1 MFGEEIDVFCKG
13 SNHLRNI
20 MNCKVKNNLKDQTP
34 MKKTYCSIPNPSI
47 QKLRTI
53 LKRSWINK
61 WKSSYA
67 SPIAVV
73 CKKDGSFFR
82 CDYRALIAKTIL
94 DRHPILHVQDV
105 LDREE
110 SRRESRRGEP
120 TFFWNLWDY
129 ANGSGY
135 HSLLPMHWQSFNLL
149 WRTVYLISEK
159 NSHVHT

>member
-1 MFGEEIDVFCKG
+1 
-13 SNHLRNI
+13 

-34 MKKTYCSIPNPSI
+34 MKKSYCSIPNPSI

-73 CKKDGSFFR
+73 CNKDGSFFR

-120 TFFWNLWDY
+120 TFDSFFLK
-129 ANGSGY
+129 
-135 HSLLPMHWQSFNLL
+135 SLGLCKWIRVPFALTNALAEFQSFMENCLFDI
-149 WRTVYLISEK
+149 REEFTCPYLDDLGLF
-159 NSHVHT
+159 